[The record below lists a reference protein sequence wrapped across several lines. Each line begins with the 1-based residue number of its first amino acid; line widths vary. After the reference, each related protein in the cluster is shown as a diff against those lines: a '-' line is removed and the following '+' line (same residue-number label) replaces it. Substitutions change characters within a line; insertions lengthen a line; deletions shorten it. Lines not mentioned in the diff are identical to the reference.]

1 MSILSLKSVVD
12 WDSFSLLLHPTLA
25 QRGARNSLTV
35 MELSAYARGEHQY
48 PQIHH
53 GLIRVRG
60 MMKPPSMKIM
70 RSAKL
75 PPVLA
80 TTIVRHTPA
89 MARNIA
95 DDI

>member
-1 MSILSLKSVVD
+1 
-12 WDSFSLLLHPTLA
+12 
-25 QRGARNSLTV
+25 
-35 MELSAYARGEHQY
+35 
-48 PQIHH
+48 
-53 GLIRVRG
+53 LICVRG

-70 RSAKL
+70 RSAKV

-80 TTIVRHTPA
+80 TTIDRHTPA